1 MKYSHYIFLQFLSLV
16 LTETFTCGSMAM
28 LVVQLEAGKEAFCL
42 LNPVASMCSHVSV
55 EVIYMHIHILYICI
69 CALYMFNYVFN
80 CINS

>member
-1 MKYSHYIFLQFLSLV
+1 
-16 LTETFTCGSMAM
+16 M
-28 LVVQLEAGKEAFCL
+28 LVVQLEGGKEAFFL